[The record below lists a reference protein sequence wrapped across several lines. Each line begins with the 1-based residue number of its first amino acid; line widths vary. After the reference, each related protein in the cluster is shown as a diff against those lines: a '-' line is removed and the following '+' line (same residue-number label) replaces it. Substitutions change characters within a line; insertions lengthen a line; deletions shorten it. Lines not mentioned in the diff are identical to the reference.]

1 MYHHVLVPA
10 PTQPCL
16 GGDGKT
22 LMFVNINPETA
33 SAHETLCSLRFAAK
47 INACE
52 TGARGGAKRHTGK
65 LGGAAPTEEQWGYA
79 IETRRT
85 SIFDR
90 AAEDSRR
97 ASMANAKRKLP
108 PSALPTAARR
118 KLH

>member
-1 MYHHVLVPA
+1 
-10 PTQPCL
+10 
-16 GGDGKT
+16 
-22 LMFVNINPETA
+22 MFVNINPEAA

-65 LGGAAPTEEQWGYA
+65 LGGAAQEEQWGYT

-108 PSALPTAARR
+108 PSGGMPSAARR
-118 KLH
+118 RMQ